1 MASSH
6 YINICSPDGIWL
18 DNLND
23 FTALECTLAELNIGT
38 LTIIL
43 PATHDPTIY
52 QRDAR
57 ISYYRAPSANLSGG
71 AYRLVGGTTWLL
83 THVTRKLGRDLKER
97 VRLVCVHPNALLA
110 RRVVAY
116 DEGTGQTDKAAAA
129 DDMIKAYVRENFVS
143 ATDTDRNWSSAIFS
157 VEADVGAAPSVSK
170 AASYRTVLTTLQ
182 EIAAAAAAAGTYTGF
197 EITGGETGA
206 YTLRT
211 YIGQRG
217 ADRGSI
223 SNQPLV
229 LSVGYGSMNEVELD
243 DNWMDIASFV
253 YAGGGGKKDERQ
265 IGTAANAALIAQSPW
280 GRVEWFQNASGTADT
295 AILDSEAARAL
306 RERRP
311 RQLFTGDVADTE
323 YATFGEEY
331 DWGDRVVGE
340 YSRPGQFVGFVDV
353 RQFDCRV
360 DPVRIQVGRTENM
373 ETGMLQETETLDIRL
388 RSESS

>member
-1 MASSH
+1 MASH
-6 YINICSPDGIWL
+6 YLNIYSPDGIYL
-18 DNLND
+18 DSLND
-23 FTALECTLAELNIGT
+23 FTVLECTLAELNIGT

-52 QRDAR
+52 RRDGR
-57 ISYYRAPSANLSGG
+57 IAYYRAPSASLSSG

-83 THVTRKLGRDLKER
+83 AHVTRKLDRELNER
-97 VRLVCVHPNALLA
+97 VRLVCVHPNALLM

-116 DEGTGQTDKAAAA
+116 DEGTSQADKTAAA
-129 DDMIKAYVRENFVS
+129 DNMIKAYVRENFVS
-143 ATDTDRNWSSAIFS
+143 ATDTARNWSSSLFS

-170 AASYRTVLTTLQ
+170 AASYRTVLPTLQ

-197 EITGGETGA
+197 EVTGGETGA
-206 YTLRT
+206 YVLRT

-217 ADRGSI
+217 ADRS
-223 SNQPLV
+223 STNNQPLV

-243 DNWMDIASFV
+243 DNWMDMASFV
-253 YAGGGGKKDERQ
+253 YAGGSGKGDERPVRP
-265 IGTAANAALIAQSPW
+265 ASDAALIAQSPY
-280 GRVEWFQNASGTADT
+280 GRIEWFQNAAQTDDAT
-295 AILDSEAARAL
+295 TLDSEAARAL
-306 RERRP
+306 HERRP
-311 RQLFTGDVADTE
+311 RQLFTGDIADTE

-340 YSRPGQFVGFVDV
+340 YAPSRGFGFV

-360 DPVRIQVGRTENM
+360 NPVRIRVERTENT

-388 RSESS
+388 RSES